1 MEMQSFQSISVKEL
15 NQYSKLL
22 LERDPYFQ
30 NLWVLG
36 EISNLKTAVSGH
48 IYFTLKDDEAAV
60 SVAFFRTYASAI
72 GFPLKNGM
80 QVIIRGKVSIYEKTG
95 GYQLYGQKIQEF
107 GQGNIQAKLEAL
119 KEKLRLEGL
128 FDGSRK
134 KPLPDRIRRIGIVT
148 SATGAVVH
156 DIATVVNS
164 RNPFT
169 ELILYPVAVQG
180 MSAPQE
186 IIAGIQAFNRY
197 GMVDVLI
204 VGRGGGSGEDL
215 MAFNDEGVVRAV
227 AASVIP
233 IISAV
238 GHDTD
243 NPLCDYAADI
253 RGATPSQAAELAT
266 ENIED
271 RWYWVMDRMRNALVR
286 QDRRV
291 NEQYQGLDL
300 KLEKLKAYLVRGERL
315 KEELLKV
322 QERLVQNMAVS
333 LKDQELKLRHLGE
346 KLHLVSPLSLLSK
359 GYAIVSD
366 EQGRILRQV
375 ARIDVGDG
383 LDIRLFDG
391 HLNCRVTG
399 KGD

>member
-36 EISNLKTAVSGH
+36 EISNLKSAVSGH

-128 FDGSRK
+128 FDGNRK

-180 MSAPQE
+180 PSAPQD

-197 GMVDVLI
+197 GAVDVLI

-271 RWYWVMDRMRNALVR
+271 RWYWIMDRMRNALIR

-315 KEELLKV
+315 KEALLKV
-322 QERLVQNMAVS
+322 QERLAHNMTVS
-333 LKDQELKLRHLGE
+333 LKGQELKLRHLGE

-366 EQGRILRQV
+366 EEGRILRQV
-375 ARIDVGDG
+375 AQIDIGDD
-383 LDIRLFDG
+383 LDIRLLDG
-391 HLNCRVTG
+391 RLNCRVTG

>member
-36 EISNLKTAVSGH
+36 EISNLKSAVSGH

-128 FDGSRK
+128 FDGNRK

-180 MSAPQE
+180 PSAPQE

-197 GMVDVLI
+197 GAVDVLI

-271 RWYWVMDRMRNALVR
+271 RWYWIMDRMRNALIR

-315 KEELLKV
+315 KEALLKV
-322 QERLVQNMAVS
+322 QERLAHNMAVS
-333 LKDQELKLRHLGE
+333 LKGQDLKLRHLGE

-366 EQGRILRQV
+366 EEGRILRQV
-375 ARIDVGDG
+375 AQIDIGDD
-383 LDIRLFDG
+383 LDIRLLDG
-391 HLNCRVTG
+391 RLNCRVTG